1 MRSGPGRTPVRW
13 APAASPLP
21 SPSFNPFLTMKTMLL
36 PLRLAGLLATLAL
49 STSLP
54 AATEPAA
61 PKGDSAIAYTP
72 EQKIAL
78 DALDAELVRFDG
90 RLAQITE
97 PAYQAEVRRALDKF
111 KQRRDT
117 LRQAEFDQGKYD
129 ELRFEINV
137 EYQRVMIWL
146 RPPPTPAKKTR

>member
-1 MRSGPGRTPVRW
+1 MRSGPGRAPVNW
-13 APAASPLP
+13 TPAASPLP
-21 SPSFNPFLTMKTMLL
+21 SVSLNPFLTMKTMLP
-36 PLRLAGLLATLAL
+36 PLRVAGVLAALAL
-49 STSLP
+49 TTSLP
-54 AATEPAA
+54 AATAPAS
-61 PKGDSAIAYTP
+61 PKGDSAVAYTP

-90 RLAQITE
+90 RLAQIND

-111 KQRRDT
+111 KQRRDA
-117 LRQAEFDQGKYD
+117 LRQVEFDQGKYD